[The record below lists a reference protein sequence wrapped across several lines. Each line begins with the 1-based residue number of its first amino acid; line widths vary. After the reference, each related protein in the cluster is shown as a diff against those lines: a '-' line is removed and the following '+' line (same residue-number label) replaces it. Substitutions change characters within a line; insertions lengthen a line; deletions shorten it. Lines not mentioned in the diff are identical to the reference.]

1 MDFNKF
7 KTLLDEQI
15 TWPDYYSFK
24 FVTKTEHKTKVI
36 DLLTDH
42 KISEKPSKN
51 GTYTSITS
59 RKLLQS
65 SDEVIEVYKLV
76 STVEGV
82 ITL

>member
-24 FVTKTEHKTKVI
+24 FVTKTEQKTKVI